1 MSEIQTLIKQF
12 LTRLTFQTLLK
23 SPALTSQGSQLIMN
37 YDEHELN
44 NTFKFG
50 VIYQTFGQV
59 SDTHFHPYNP
69 YTQIQVSDLSIVTI
83 VWI

>member
-1 MSEIQTLIKQF
+1 
-12 LTRLTFQTLLK
+12 
-23 SPALTSQGSQLIMN
+23 MN

-50 VIYQTFGQV
+50 VIYQKFGQV
-59 SDTHFHPYNP
+59 SETHFHPYNP